1 MIEQPVPASTAGRE
15 DHLAGCGSA
24 AKLQTFSATNR
35 GPSPGTLAM
44 CRQAHLRTRAK
55 RCVKPSFPP
64 LIANQQT
71 TRPPWLYYRELPC
84 NGNYPP
90 PPAVITQ
97 ANRRKTD
104 RRRRRR
110 SRDRGAPR
118 SKLLTKQQKCKHVM
132 SRLNQNPS
140 HRGAVES
147 VAAGRIMMACHTR
160 RPPSF
165 KDTRLPVETSTR

>member
-1 MIEQPVPASTAGRE
+1 V
-15 DHLAGCGSA
+15 
-24 AKLQTFSATNR
+24 
-35 GPSPGTLAM
+35 
-44 CRQAHLRTRAK
+44 AHGVSGDVHPDLIYAPMRNLRTRAK

-71 TRPPWLYYRELPC
+71 TRPPWLYCRELPC
-84 NGNYPP
+84 NGNYPS
-90 PPAVITQ
+90 AVITQ
-97 ANRRKTD
+97 ANRSATD
-104 RRRRRR
+104 LR
-110 SRDRGAPR
+110 PP
-118 SKLLTKQQKCKHVM
+118 LITKQQKCQNVM

-165 KDTRLPVETSTR
+165 KDTRLPVETITR